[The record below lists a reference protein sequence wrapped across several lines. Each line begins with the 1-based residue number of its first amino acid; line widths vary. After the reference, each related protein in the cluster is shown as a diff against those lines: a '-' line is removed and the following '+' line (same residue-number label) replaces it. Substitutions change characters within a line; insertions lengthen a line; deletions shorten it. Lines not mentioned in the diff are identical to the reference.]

1 MKKEVF
7 KAWTLVLQIGISVL
21 VPIFLLIAIGYLLK
35 NYFQIDAMLICI
47 ILGVLRGVRNA
58 YALIRNYIN
67 SIPKKSKNESE
78 LLDKH
83 LKSM

>member
-21 VPIFLLIAIGYLLK
+21 VPIFLLIAIGYLSK
-35 NYFQIDAMLICI
+35 KYFQVDVMLICI
-47 ILGVLRGVRNA
+47 ILGVLSGVRNA
-58 YALIRNYIN
+58 YVLIRNYIN